1 MFWKFG
7 RLFEVHAM
15 RYFLG
20 EMTDLILLLL
30 KNAIKID
37 SNNETIQFGKI
48 PSLSCISQHPILY
61 TIFCI
66 LYTIYFL
73 NLYCNTSMQSVIVC
87 FLLFICYFPFLG
99 ENIALG
105 QTATQSDTLWDF
117 TPGGIENKGSTRFCY
132 SCFRSG
138 G

>member
-37 SNNETIQFGKI
+37 SNNETI
-48 PSLSCISQHPILY
+48 
-61 TIFCI
+61 
-66 LYTIYFL
+66 
-73 NLYCNTSMQSVIVC
+73 
-87 FLLFICYFPFLG
+87 
-99 ENIALG
+99 
-105 QTATQSDTLWDF
+105 
-117 TPGGIENKGSTRFCY
+117 
-132 SCFRSG
+132 
-138 G
+138 